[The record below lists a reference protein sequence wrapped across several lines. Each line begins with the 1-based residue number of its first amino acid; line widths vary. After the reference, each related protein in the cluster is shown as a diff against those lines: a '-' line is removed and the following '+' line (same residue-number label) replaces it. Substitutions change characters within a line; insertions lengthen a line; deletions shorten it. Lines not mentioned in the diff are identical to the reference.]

1 MRKIVHPLD
10 NESGVII
17 FAVLAFIVA
26 ITGATVLVINLSTL
40 ELDVSGNN
48 KCQAQAFFNAESGIS
63 GMMKIIDRS
72 LEEAQLVDEN
82 DSKYAA
88 YTFDES
94 GGNSENQ
101 QYTEGVFGG
110 GTVDENAAKES
121 QFRNAEV
128 ALLDPPQRNGLHNYN
143 QVSADLNA
151 DVNWYYTHRGML
163 RGMSLEFA
171 AGYEGFGSGRGGNV
185 MFFRV
190 ISQGNGCGN
199 ATYTVNGEYRWVR
212 R

>member
-1 MRKIVHPLD
+1 MRKIDHPLD

-26 ITGATVLVINLSTL
+26 ITAATVLVINMSTL

-63 GMMKIIDRS
+63 GMMKVIDRS
-72 LEEAQLVDEN
+72 LEEAQMVDEN
-82 DSKYAA
+82 DSKFGA
-88 YTFDES
+88 YTFD
-94 GGNSENQ
+94 GTASEEED
-101 QYTEGVFGG
+101 QYIEGVFGG
-110 GTVDENAAKES
+110 ASADETADKES
-121 QFRNAEV
+121 KFRNGGV
-128 ALLDPPQRNGLHNYN
+128 AILDPPQRADFHHYN

-190 ISQGNGCGN
+190 ISQGNGCDN
-199 ATYTVNGEYRWVR
+199 STYTVNGEYRWVR

>member
-17 FAVLAFIVA
+17 FTVLAFVVA
-26 ITGATVLVINLSTL
+26 LTAATVLVINLTTL

-48 KCQAQAFFNAESGIS
+48 KCQAQAFFNAESGMS
-63 GMMKIIDRS
+63 GIMKIIDRT

-82 DSKYAA
+82 DSKFGA
-88 YTFDES
+88 YTFDDSDGSTET
-94 GGNSENQ
+94 Q
-101 QYTEGVFGG
+101 QYNEGVYGSASA
-110 GTVDENAAKES
+110 DENADKES
-121 QFRNAEV
+121 KFRNAEV
-128 ALLDPPQRNGLHNYN
+128 ALLDPPQSAGLHNYA
-143 QVSADLNA
+143 QISADLNA

-190 ISQGNGCGN
+190 ISQGNGCDN
-199 ATYTVNGEYRWVR
+199 STYTVNGEYRWVR

>member
-26 ITGATVLVINLSTL
+26 ITAATVLVINMSTL
-40 ELDVSGNN
+40 EMDVSGNN

-63 GMMKIIDRS
+63 GIMKIIDRS
-72 LEEAQLVDEN
+72 LEEAQMVDSSN
-82 DSKYAA
+82 SKFAA
-88 YTFDES
+88 YNFDGTS
-94 GGNSENQ
+94 SDENQ
-101 QYTEGVFGG
+101 QYIEGVFGG
-110 GTVDENAAKES
+110 VTADETAKKES
-121 QFRNAEV
+121 QFRNGEV
-128 ALLDPPQRNGLHNYN
+128 ALLDPPQRGGLHTYG

-190 ISQGNGCGN
+190 ISQGNGCDN

>member
-1 MRKIVHPLD
+1 MQKRVHPLN

-17 FAVLAFIVA
+17 FAVLAFVVA
-26 ITGATVLVINLSTL
+26 ITAATILVINLSTL
-40 ELDVSGNN
+40 ELEVSGNN

-72 LEEAQLVDEN
+72 LEEAQIVDSS

-88 YTFDES
+88 YAFDGTSTE
-94 GGNSENQ
+94 ENQ
-101 QYTEGVFGG
+101 QYIEGVFGG
-110 GTVDENAAKES
+110 VSADETAKKES
-121 QFRNAEV
+121 QFRNGEV
-128 ALLDPPQRNGLHNYN
+128 ALLDPPQRNGFHNYN
-143 QVSADLNA
+143 QISADLNA

-190 ISQGNGCGN
+190 ISQGNGCDN

>member
-1 MRKIVHPLD
+1 MRKRIHPLD

-26 ITGATVLVINLSTL
+26 ITAATVLVINLSTL

-72 LEEAQLVDEN
+72 VEEAQLVDEN
-82 DSKYAA
+82 DSKFAG
-88 YTFDES
+88 YTFD
-94 GGNSENQ
+94 GTASEEED
-101 QYTEGVFGG
+101 QYIEGVFGG
-110 GTVDENAAKES
+110 VSADENATKES
-121 QFRNAEV
+121 KFRNAEV
-128 ALLDPPQRNGLHNYN
+128 ALLDPPQLADLHNYG

-190 ISQGNGCGN
+190 ISQGNGCDN
-199 ATYTVNGEYRWVR
+199 STYTVNGEYRWVR